1 MKRDNSQSDIRF
13 IRESGHKYICREQN
27 MFVEIIPDLQ

>member
-1 MKRDNSQSDIRF
+1 MKRDNSPSDVRF
-13 IRESGHKYICREQN
+13 IRESWHKYICREQN